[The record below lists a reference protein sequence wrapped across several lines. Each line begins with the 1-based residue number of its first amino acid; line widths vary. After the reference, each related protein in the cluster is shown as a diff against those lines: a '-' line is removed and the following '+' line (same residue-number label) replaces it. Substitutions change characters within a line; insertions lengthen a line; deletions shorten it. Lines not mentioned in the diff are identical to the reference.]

1 MMTTNLINVFA
12 VCVFSTSS
20 FKVPFFYE
28 ILSIQTIIFSFV
40 ASEFFSYMFLMELL

>member
-1 MMTTNLINVFA
+1 MMTTNLNVFV

-28 ILSIQTIIFSFV
+28 IVSIQAIIFSFV
-40 ASEFFSYMFLMELL
+40 ASEIFSYMFLVELL